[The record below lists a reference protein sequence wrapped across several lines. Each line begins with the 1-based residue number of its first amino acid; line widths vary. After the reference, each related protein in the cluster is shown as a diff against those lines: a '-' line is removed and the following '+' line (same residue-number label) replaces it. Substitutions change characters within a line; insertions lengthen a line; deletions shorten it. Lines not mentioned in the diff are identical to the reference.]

1 MNEPTLSLVK
11 LAQEL
16 CNSGR
21 TPQEAVSGLL
31 VAALNNKSLEYLQ
44 GADVNQAI
52 AELERRF
59 SGYLIKPWESAL
71 QELGY
76 ALECIRQLVALAEEH
91 ETDAAVCVRVAQRF
105 LKKFEGSNHG

>member
-1 MNEPTLSLVK
+1 MNESTLSLVK

-16 CNSGR
+16 CKSGR
-21 TPQEAVSGLL
+21 TPHEAVTGLL
-31 VAALNNKSLEYLQ
+31 VAALNNEGLEYLHD
-44 GADVNQAI
+44 ADINQAI

-76 ALECIRQLVALAEEH
+76 ALECIRQLLTLAESAGH
-91 ETDAAVCVRVAQRF
+91 EKAIAVKVAHRF
-105 LKKFEGSNHG
+105 LQKFEGNTHG